1 VGGED
6 SPVMMDLPVF
16 RNRAKLRD
24 CVLRSFAFLGMDE
37 TMVDMV
43 VDECPL
49 GAGYGIF
56 DRLELLR
63 DVDARALFLD
73 HADNAAQMARGAIE
87 ALDDSR
93 VTGVSVVS
101 HAPM

>member
-1 VGGED
+1 
-6 SPVMMDLPVF
+6 MMDLPVF

-37 TMVDMV
+37 TMVDMI

-49 GAGYGIF
+49 GASYGIL
-56 DRLELLR
+56 DRLKLLR
-63 DVDARALFLD
+63 DVDARPLFLD
-73 HADNAAQMARGAIE
+73 HGDDAAQMAPGPIQSLNNR
-87 ALDDSR
+87 R
-93 VTGVSVVS
+93 VTGVSFVS